1 MFTSCSRLISLVVL
15 LFLSLSA
22 VEAKQK
28 KKKEAPRGTPILWT
42 SPGNIGTRNLRLGPG
57 GAAMQPDLSNIT
69 FLEEDKGGY
78 SGTKYR
84 IRDGAGREWVA
95 KVSKE
100 SQSEAAAVRLLWAI
114 GYETEVNYLVPRLT
128 IPGKGTFEDVRLEAR
143 PDSEKRFDEWAW
155 DSNPFVGTRP
165 FQGLKVMMLFLENWD
180 IKDSNNEKIQV
191 KGANRVRY
199 VVSDLGAT
207 FGKTG
212 GLPLLWTITRSRN
225 NPEDF
230 EKAKFVSG
238 VEGNRVKFRYS
249 GKKKDIFENITV
261 ADARWIGGLLSG
273 LSRAQIRDAF
283 LAANYNQEDTGILA
297 EAVMDRIEQLQ
308 LRRRPARGSAGF
320 GDKAE
325 DVADQTKTAAK
336 KVGTKTVEGAKK
348 AGSAIKKAIP

>member
-1 MFTSCSRLISLVVL
+1 MLNAKIYRKSLGAATVVL
-15 LFLSLSA
+15 AFTFSLA
-22 VEAKQK
+22 EAKQN
-28 KKKEAPRGTPILWT
+28 KKKEMPRGTPVLWRA
-42 SPGNIGTRNLRLGPG
+42 PANITARNLFLGPG
-57 GAAMQPDLSNIT
+57 GASMQPDLRRIT

-100 SQSEAAAVRLLWAI
+100 SQSEAAAVRLLWAV
-114 GYETEVNYLVPRLT
+114 GYETEINYLVPRLT

-143 PDSEKRFDEWAW
+143 PANEKRFDEWKW
-155 DSNPFVGTRP
+155 EENPFIGTRP

-180 IKDSNNEKIQV
+180 IKDSNNEVVQV
-191 KGANRVRY
+191 RGTNSLRH

-212 GLPLLWTITRSRN
+212 GVPLLWTITRSRN

-230 EKAKFVSG
+230 EKAKFVEG
-238 VEGNRVKFRYS
+238 VEGNFVKFKYS

-261 ADARWIGGLLSG
+261 ADARWIGDLLSR

-283 LAANYNQEDTGILA
+283 RAANYNREETTTLTN
-297 EAVMDRIEQLQ
+297 AVMERIGQ
-308 LRRRPARGSAGF
+308 LRKLPRR
-320 GDKAE
+320 
-325 DVADQTKTAAK
+325 
-336 KVGTKTVEGAKK
+336 
-348 AGSAIKKAIP
+348 